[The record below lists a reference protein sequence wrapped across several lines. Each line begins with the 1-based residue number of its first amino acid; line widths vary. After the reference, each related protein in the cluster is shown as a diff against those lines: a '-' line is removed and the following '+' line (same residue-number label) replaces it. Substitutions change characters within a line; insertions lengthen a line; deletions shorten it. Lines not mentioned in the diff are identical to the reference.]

1 MLLSWS
7 MDLYYLIFLTGIAIG
22 VFIYWLFD
30 KKIKITVSSRE
41 TKQIQVST
49 LKQIRKIPQEENKLY
64 PNDRLYKATS
74 LIEEIKLKGKL
85 PFKLSP
91 AVLHSLTIISQTPD
105 WENQLDDES
114 LQNLNRIYDKWQRHI
129 KAVQAQVQSA
139 GEAVNMEVPKYW
151 EGTEEEYFNALE
163 QGIIDENTNVNIIT
177 DDKNYHGSWISID
190 TDGQMEEYME

>member
-1 MLLSWS
+1 